1 MKALIGALAVLILMI
16 GAPLAYAN
24 QADTEKEAGIAR
36 DAQGGICDFGL
47 HHDECP
53 NTSNTMPPGSKA
65 DDGEDVS
72 GFTILPPGQHYAG
85 CEEDIHR
92 ELGCDVVND
101 TSSP

>member
-1 MKALIGALAVLILMI
+1 MKTIILSAIVIFLMI

-36 DAQGGICDFGL
+36 DAQGRICDFGL

-72 GFTILPPGQHYAG
+72 GFTILPPVSIMQAVKKIY
-85 CEEDIHR
+85 I
-92 ELGCDVVND
+92 VN
-101 TSSP
+101 